1 MSNQYSLVNIA
12 SELHE
17 LSSLIKLL
25 AIAAFWFL
33 VSFGQRFFPNLEF
46 NNQSTLS
53 TIIIITFVINFVLEV
68 IIYLQKKNLQ
78 DFRNILSLQII
89 FNTFFLLIFL
99 IIIDHINGPLFLVC
113 TLLVM
118 ESSLNLNPFLPLL
131 VVIIMGTFTVVEWG
145 ILVAYGQIVPDIINI
160 ATFLTRIVTL
170 IFLMAYGKSM
180 TDSLIAAREVDKMKD
195 EFISI
200 ASHELR
206 TPMTV
211 IKSYLWM
218 VLSGQNGKL
227 KPRLKAYIKR
237 SYDSTNR
244 LIKLVNDMLNISR
257 IESSRMSMELEK
269 VSMYDLAREV
279 VEEFNSRSAKTNTK
293 IKINI
298 EHPLPDII
306 ADPDKIK
313 EVFFN
318 LIGNSLKYIP
328 KEGLITISFN
338 IEPNFLITNI
348 TDNGSGMSEDMINNL
363 FQKFG
368 LISGSFQTNQSTN
381 AKGTGLGLYI
391 CKQIITLHHGEIF
404 GRSPGLGKG
413 ATFSF
418 SLPTYSPERFKIYSK
433 QFQHTSNIGIIHSKI

>member
-1 MSNQYSLVNIA
+1 MSNQYSLINLT

-25 AIAAFWFL
+25 AIAAFWFFI
-33 VSFGQRFFPNLEF
+33 SFGQGLFPNLTF
-46 NNQSTLS
+46 DNQSTLS
-53 TIIIITFVINFVLEV
+53 ILVIIAFVINFITEI
-68 IIYLQKKNLQ
+68 IIYFQKKNLD
-78 DFRNILSLQII
+78 DFRQII
-89 FNTFFLLIFL
+89 SVQIIINTFLLLGFL
-99 IIIDHINGPLFLVC
+99 ILVDHINGPLFLLC

-118 ESSLNLNPFLPLL
+118 ESSLNLNPFLPLI
-131 VVIIMGTFTVVEWG
+131 VVTIMGTFTVVEWV
-145 ILVAYGQIVPDIINI
+145 ILLSYGQITPDVMSISTFII
-160 ATFLTRIVTL
+160 RIVIL

-180 TDSLIAAREVDKMKD
+180 SDSLIVAREVDKMKD

-218 VLSGQNGKL
+218 ALGDHSVLLKPKL
-227 KPRLKAYIKR
+227 KSYLKR

-257 IESSRMSMELEK
+257 IESSRMSMELEQ
-269 VSMYDLAREV
+269 VQMLDLTMGV
-279 VEEFNSRSAKTNTK
+279 VEEFNSRSLKNDIN
-293 IKINI
+293 IKIDAQSSL
-298 EHPLPDII
+298 PLVI

-318 LIGNSLKYIP
+318 LIGNSLKYTP
-328 KEGLITISFN
+328 KEGTIVIDFRSDN
-338 IEPNFLITNI
+338 NFLTTRVI
-348 TDNGSGMSEDMINNL
+348 DNGSGMTQEMINNL

-368 LISGSFQTNQSTN
+368 LIAGSFQTNQSNN

-391 CKQIITLHHGEIF
+391 CKQIITLHHGEIW
-404 GRSPGLGKG
+404 GSSPGLNKG
-413 ATFSF
+413 STFAF
-418 SLPTYSPERFKIYSK
+418 TLPIYSPGKFKMYSK

>member
-25 AIAAFWFL
+25 VIAAFWFI
-33 VSFGQRFFPNLEF
+33 VSFGQYFFPNLTF

-53 TIIIITFVINFVLEV
+53 VLIIITFVINFLMEV
-68 IIYLQKKNLQ
+68 IIYFQRKNLQ
-78 DFRNILSLQII
+78 DFRNTLSFQII
-89 FNTFFLLIFL
+89 LNTFLLLIFL
-99 IIIDHINGPLFLVC
+99 IVVDHINGPLFLVC

-145 ILVAYGQIVPDIINI
+145 ILVAYGQITPDMINI
-160 ATFLTRIVTL
+160 ATFITRIVTL

-218 VLSGQNGKL
+218 ALSGQSGLLRPK
-227 KPRLKAYIKR
+227 LKAYIKR

-269 VSMYDLAREV
+269 VSMATLTQGV
-279 VEEFNSRSAKTNTK
+279 VEEFNSRSTKTNTK
-293 IKINI
+293 IVINI
-298 EHPLPDII
+298 NDPLPEVI

-318 LIGNSLKYIP
+318 LIGNSLKYTP
-328 KEGLITISFN
+328 KEGVVIIDFE
-338 IEPNFLITNI
+338 IDPNFLTTHI
-348 TDNGSGMSEDMINNL
+348 TDNGSGMSQEMISNL

-368 LISGSFQTNQSTN
+368 LISGSFQTNSSTN

-391 CKQIITLHHGEIF
+391 CKQIITLHHGEIW
-404 GRSPGLGKG
+404 GSSPGLGKG

-418 SLPTYSPERFKIYSK
+418 TLPIYTQSKFKIYSK